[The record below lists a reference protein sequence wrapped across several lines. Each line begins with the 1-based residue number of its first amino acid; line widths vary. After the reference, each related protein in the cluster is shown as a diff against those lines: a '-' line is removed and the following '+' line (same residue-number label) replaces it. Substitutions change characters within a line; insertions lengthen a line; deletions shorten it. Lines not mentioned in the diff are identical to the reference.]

1 MSAPGR
7 RTRGCCSIPIEF
19 VIPYGMAGN
28 AAAPIAQ
35 LRRSMTI
42 AALVVA
48 GESVFFLP
56 YVITRVFRPTF
67 LEVFGLTNL
76 ELGLAFSA
84 YGLVAMICYAVGG
97 PIADRFSARS
107 LLTVALSA
115 TACGGLYMATVPSL
129 RGLTLLYAFWG
140 LTSILLFWAA
150 LIRATREWGGE
161 RRLGSAFGLLDGGR
175 GLFAA
180 LVGAAAYAVFSVL
193 LPDVEHATLAERSEA
208 LRRVIL
214 MFTGTVFAAAALVWI
229 VIPSAPSR
237 GGERSPRFT
246 LRAAL
251 RVAAMPT
258 LWLQAMIIVCAYV
271 GYKAIDDVSLYAREV
286 MGMDE
291 LRAAGVGAA
300 VLWMRPIACIAAGWL
315 ADRGSVTGL
324 SSLSFLLVLVGSL
337 VLASGSLQTAPV
349 ALFLLVVAAS
359 ASGIYALRGLYFAIM
374 GEARIP
380 LSYTGTAVGIVSTIG
395 YTPDVFSGPLMGYLL
410 DRSPGAP
417 GHHHWFLVVAAFSLA
432 GLLATLAM
440 RNLSAR

>member
-1 MSAPGR
+1 MTG
-7 RTRGCCSIPIEF
+7 T
-19 VIPYGMAGN
+19 
-28 AAAPIAQ
+28 AAAPASK

-48 GESVFFLP
+48 GEAVFFLP

-67 LEVFGLTNL
+67 LEVFDLTNL

-107 LLTVALSA
+107 LLVVALSA
-115 TACGGLYMATVPSL
+115 TASGGIYMATVPPL

-161 RRLGSAFGLLDGGR
+161 QRLGSAFGLLDGGR

-180 LVGAAAYAVFSVL
+180 LVGAVAYALFSAL
-193 LPDVEHATLAERSEA
+193 LPDVERATPEQRSEA
-208 LRRVIL
+208 LRQVIL
-214 MFTGTVFAAAALVWI
+214 LFTGTVFAAAALAWI
-229 VIPSAPSR
+229 AIPSTPGPVS
-237 GGERSPRFT
+237 ERSSRFT
-246 LRAAL
+246 LRSAA
-251 RVAAMPT
+251 RVAAMPA
-258 LWLQAMIIVCAYV
+258 LWLQALIILSAYV
-271 GYKAIDDVSLYAREV
+271 GYKSIDDVSLYAREV
-286 MGMDE
+286 MRMDE

-300 VLWMRPIACIAAGWL
+300 VLWARPVACIAAGWL
-315 ADRGSVTGL
+315 ADRSSVTGM
-324 SSLSFLLVLVGSL
+324 SSLCFALVTLGSI
-337 VLASGSLQTAPV
+337 VLASGFLQAAPA

-374 GEARIP
+374 GEAKIP
-380 LSYTGTAVGIVSTIG
+380 LRYTGTAVGIVSTIG

-410 DRSPGAP
+410 DRSPGAT
-417 GHHHWFLVVAAFSLA
+417 GHHHWFMVVAAFSLA
-432 GLLATLAM
+432 GLLATLALGKLTG
-440 RNLSAR
+440 R